1 MVVAVE
7 PRLAAPCR
15 LGGASRALRSS
26 ASRCFG
32 RLAGGD
38 CERLVAFLDIT
49 LLADEKADLLRGQ
62 PDRIPQRQI
71 ELLDLENDLLKPGQ
85 LFGHAGL

>member
-1 MVVAVE
+1 MVVAVG
-7 PRLAAPCR
+7 PCLLRLAGWAGQAPP
-15 LGGASRALRSS
+15 LRSG
-26 ASRCFG
+26 ACCCFG
-32 RLAGGD
+32 RLVGGD

-62 PDRIPQRQI
+62 PDRVPQRQI